1 MGPVELAAGTV
12 RLRLPAERDI
22 DAICRACQDPENQR
36 WLSALPHPYRLA
48 DAQHFVH
55 VIVPD
60 GWEKGAEP
68 VWAIADAGDDTLLGT
83 IGLHD
88 HDQVDAVAGVGLWVA
103 PWARQRGVATAATRL
118 VAGWCFAELGLRR
131 LEWYA
136 YVGNDA
142 SWRVAEKV
150 GFTREGTL
158 RSRLVHR
165 GSGAR
170 HDTWL
175 GGLLPGELR

>member
-1 MGPVELAAGTV
+1 MNPVELADDTV
-12 RLRLPAERDI
+12 RLRLPVERDI
-22 DAICRACQDPENQR
+22 DPIYRACQDAENQR
-36 WLSALPHPYRLA
+36 WLSALPHPYRRE

-55 VIVPD
+55 VIVPA
-60 GWEKGAEP
+60 GWVQGPEP
-68 VWAIADAGDDTLLGT
+68 VWAIADAGDDALLGT

-88 HDQVDAVAGVGLWVA
+88 HLRDDAVAGVGLWVA